1 MSFYAHHYLS
11 YFFKNRTVVPS
22 NIKEKLLERFHGI
35 YFKLL
40 SLTKMIA
47 VTVVVFLNNV
57 GYANYKSICI
67 NLVKYLKNGK
77 VKKSMECST
86 SVLSNMTVAFET
98 IEI

>member
-1 MSFYAHHYLS
+1 MKITNVSLIEIVITTFVSLALS
-11 YFFKNRTVVPS
+11 IVIETVLTVVPS

-57 GYANYKSICI
+57 GYAN
-67 NLVKYLKNGK
+67 
-77 VKKSMECST
+77 
-86 SVLSNMTVAFET
+86 
-98 IEI
+98 